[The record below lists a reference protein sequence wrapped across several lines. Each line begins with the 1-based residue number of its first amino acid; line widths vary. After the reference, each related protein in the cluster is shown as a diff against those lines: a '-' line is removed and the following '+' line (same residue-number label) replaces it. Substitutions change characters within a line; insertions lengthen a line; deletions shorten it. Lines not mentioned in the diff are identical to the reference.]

1 MYEIYFC
8 RNLVVNQ
15 PPSLLLKSREEGY
28 SARLSR
34 LHGSMRREVSRALRD
49 VETEEV
55 FQFMYWRQRRVLTED
70 MVSDRFDFERAGTVF
85 FGFVFV
91 PELS

>member
-8 RNLVVNQ
+8 RDLVVNQ

-34 LHGSMRREVSRALRD
+34 LHGSM
-49 VETEEV
+49 
-55 FQFMYWRQRRVLTED
+55 
-70 MVSDRFDFERAGTVF
+70 
-85 FGFVFV
+85 
-91 PELS
+91 

>member
-1 MYEIYFC
+1 
-8 RNLVVNQ
+8 
-15 PPSLLLKSREEGY
+15 
-28 SARLSR
+28 
-34 LHGSMRREVSRALRD
+34 
-49 VETEEV
+49 
-55 FQFMYWRQRRVLTED
+55 MYWQQRRVLVED